1 MSELRMPAKRAIKKI
16 MYVTFNEMII
26 EIFQSTESTRICL
39 YQKKGIVVVSLQDFL
54 SFFFWN
60 LVDSYLISM
69 SSCLL

>member
-39 YQKKGIVVVSLQDFL
+39 YQKKGIVVVSPQDFL
-54 SFFFWN
+54 SFTSFCF
-60 LVDSYLISM
+60 
-69 SSCLL
+69 SSSGTWLTAI